1 MILSRPAGGPQTSA
15 HNLKGGGMM
24 TEFETQTCKTCI
36 YWDGECTVGPNAYPD
51 NTGDSPACE
60 LWDDGR
66 YSRGEAE

>member
-1 MILSRPAGGPQTSA
+1 
-15 HNLKGGGMM
+15 M